1 MEVTRETEAVM
12 LLTVSFGKSDAG
24 APKPLTPAEWGAF
37 AKWLNDGALAPAD
50 LLKCDPADLL
60 EHWEH
65 PKVTPFRVQALL
77 SRGATLGFALEK
89 WERAGLWVVARSDAD
104 YPSRLKQR
112 LGRTAPAILFGCGNR
127 ALLNASSIAVVG
139 SRNAGDADISFAE
152 SVGRRAAECG
162 ELVVS
167 GGAAGVDHAAML
179 GALQAEGTAIGVL
192 GDSLLRGATST
203 KYRRHLMSR
212 DLALVSP
219 FNPESRFMVGNA
231 MARNKYIYCL
241 AHDAVVVSSA
251 PDSGGTW
258 KGAVENLRKRWVPLW
273 VKRTEAAESGNPK
286 LVELG
291 ARWLEGLDDPAFG
304 THLERGD
311 TGNGPGQPPETDA
324 GPSGGRAELSIAGD
338 QSGDSPREASPGAGQ
353 VRAQSHDLGA
363 CPAEASVD
371 PAEDL
376 YQKVRS
382 LVSAVCAEPKQAKAI
397 ADALGVTKPTAD
409 AWLERLVQERVLEK
423 VPNPVRYVVCGKDLL
438 EMA

>member
-1 MEVTRETEAVM
+1 MEVSRETEAVM
-12 LLTVSFGKSDAG
+12 LLTVPFGKSGAG
-24 APKPLTPAEWGAF
+24 TTKPLTPAEWGEF
-37 AKWLNDGALAPAD
+37 AKWLKDGALAPAD
-50 LLKCDPADLL
+50 LLKGDLADLL

-65 PKVTPFRVQALL
+65 PKVTPRRVQALL
-77 SRGATLGFALEK
+77 NRGATLGFALEK

-139 SRNAGDADISFAE
+139 SRHADAADISFAE
-152 SVGRRAAECG
+152 SIGRRAAECG

-167 GGAAGVDHAAML
+167 GAAAGVDHAAML
-179 GALQAEGTAIGVL
+179 GALLAEGTAIGVL
-192 GDSLLRGATST
+192 GDSLLRGATSA

-241 AHDAVVVSSA
+241 AHDAIVVSSA

-258 KGAVENLRKRWVPLW
+258 KGAVENLKKGWVPLS
-273 VKRTEAAESGNPK
+273 VKRTESAESGNPK

-291 ARWLEGLDDPAFG
+291 ARWLEGLNDPAFG
-304 THLERGD
+304 THLEGGD
-311 TGNGPGQPPETDA
+311 SGQGPSQRYEADT
-324 GPSGGRAELSIAGD
+324 GPSGGRPELSVAD
-338 QSGDSPREASPGAGQ
+338 KQPGDSPREVSPVAEQ
-353 VRAQSHDLGA
+353 VGTRSHDVGEY
-363 CPAEASVD
+363 PAEASVD

-382 LVSAVCAEPKQAKAI
+382 LVSEVCAEPKQANAI

-409 AWLERLVQERVLEK
+409 AWIKRLVQERVLKK
-423 VPNPVRYVVCGKDLL
+423 VPKPIRYVVCEKDLL
-438 EMA
+438 EMV

>member
-1 MEVTRETEAVM
+1 MGITRETEAVM
-12 LLTVSFGKSDAG
+12 LLTVSFGKSGAG
-24 APKPLTPAEWGAF
+24 AAKPLTPTEWGEFAEWL
-37 AKWLNDGALAPAD
+37 KNGALAPAD
-50 LLKCDPADLL
+50 LLTCDLADLL

-65 PKVTPFRVQALL
+65 PKVTLRRVQALL
-77 SRGATLGFALEK
+77 NRGAALGFALEK

-127 ALLNASSIAVVG
+127 NLLNASSIAVVG
-139 SRNAGDADISFAE
+139 SRHACAADISFAE
-152 SVGRRAAECG
+152 RVGRRAAECG

-167 GGAAGVDHAAML
+167 GGAAGVDHAAMF
-179 GALQAEGTAIGVL
+179 GALLSEGTAIGVL
-192 GDSLLRGATST
+192 ADSLLRGATST

-212 DLALVSP
+212 NLALVSP
-219 FNPESRFMVGNA
+219 FNPESRFVVGNA

-241 AHDAVVVSSA
+241 AHDAIVVSSA

-258 KGAVENLRKRWVPLW
+258 NGAVENLRKGWVPLS

-304 THLERGD
+304 THLEVGASRQGPSQPHEAD
-311 TGNGPGQPPETDA
+311 T
-324 GPSGGRAELSIAGD
+324 GPSGGRAESSVAGNRP
-338 QSGDSPREASPGAGQ
+338 GDPPREVSLVAEQ
-353 VRAQSHDLGA
+353 VGTRSRDVVE
-363 CPAEASVD
+363 CPAEASAD

-382 LVSAVCAEPKQAKAI
+382 LVSEVCAEPKQANAI
-397 ADALGVTKPTAD
+397 ADALGVTKPTAE
-409 AWLERLVQERVLEK
+409 AWIKRLVQERVLKK
-423 VPNPVRYVVCGKDLL
+423 VRNPVRYIVCEKDLL
-438 EMA
+438 EMV